1 MMRKKIQMISA
12 ISALMLATT
21 AAMAAS
27 RAHSNNIV
35 VVPPAAA
42 PGLAQ
47 SGGEAM
53 YLHSTGDGKTLL
65 YVETQAGH
73 SISVLDVSNPA
84 HVRAVA
90 NLPLGTK
97 GVYDFV
103 QDVGDSGAL
112 IRYRDGSGIALLDL
126 THPGA
131 PSLVEEPALE
141 HAGGGETFG
150 RSGLLLTSEK
160 LPVMEEQRPRTYFV
174 MDTEDIARPSLL
186 APVPAVTQRVTRADT
201 GTIFLLNQDGVT
213 MVRRPALEQAQTAME
228 NPHN

>member
-1 MMRKKIQMISA
+1 MQKTVQRVFVIGA
-12 ISALMLATT
+12 VMLA
-21 AAMAAS
+21 AVPAFAAS

-47 SGGEAM
+47 TGGEAM

-65 YVETQAGH
+65 YIETQAGH
-73 SISVLDVSNPA
+73 SIAILDVSNPA
-84 HVRAVA
+84 RIRAVA
-90 NLPLGTK
+90 NLPLGAK
-97 GVYDFV
+97 GAYDFV

-126 THPGA
+126 THPVA
-131 PSLVEEPALE
+131 PSLVDEPALE

-186 APVPAVTQRVTRADT
+186 ATVPAVTQRVTRSDT

-213 MVRRPALEQAQTAME
+213 MVRRPALEQAETAQE